1 MCSIWKQATKLIG
14 LNLIFIQ
21 EYILR
26 YTTNYTCEIEMINV
40 NQKLLNLKI
49 VLMMT
54 TTLQI

>member
-1 MCSIWKQATKLIG
+1 MKTSNKINWSKSHIYSEC
-14 LNLIFIQ
+14 
-21 EYILR
+21 ILR